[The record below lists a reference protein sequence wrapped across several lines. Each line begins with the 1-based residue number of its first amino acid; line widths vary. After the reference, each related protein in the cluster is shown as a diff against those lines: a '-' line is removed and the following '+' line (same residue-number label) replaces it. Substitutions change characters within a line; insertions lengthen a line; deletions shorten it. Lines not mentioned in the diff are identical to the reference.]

1 MIAPIKGMAA
11 ALPPLVCSM
20 VVAESEGAVAT
31 GAREEPVDW
40 AEPPV
45 ATTEVEIPAEE
56 AWEWERG
63 AEGAAEEAAAEDSA
77 AEEAA
82 AEDSASEEA
91 AAEEAA
97 AEEAAAAED
106 LAAEDSASEEAAAED
121 LAAEDSASEE
131 AAAEEALVVEAA
143 AEEEAAAVEVEV
155 LAEEVLVEEAA
166 LMLWP
171 CSPHWAL
178 KADTA
183 VSASPLGQIEFKVEI
198 TVEPLDSQIQEKS
211 WRPLLHSASL
221 ETWATAARRQA

>member
-106 LAAEDSASEEAAAED
+106 LAAEDSASEEAAAE
-121 LAAEDSASEE
+121 
-131 AAAEEALVVEAA
+131 EALVVEAA